1 MSASH
6 PYVNVGNAPLLRA
19 QGLSAWYGAA
29 QILFDVD
36 LEVRRGE
43 VVALMGRN
51 GAGKSTTLKALMG
64 LLDRRRGTLDFMGR
78 DISRAQP
85 HDVARLGLGFVPEDR
100 RIFTDLTVMENLAV
114 GRQPARTWPEGQP
127 APAWTPE
134 RLFQLFPNLG
144 EMRERPGGRM
154 SGGEQQMLTV
164 ARTLMGNPYLVL
176 LDEPSEGVAP
186 VIVEQMALMIV
197 ELKAQGVSILLSEQ
211 NMHFAELV
219 SDRAYVLEKGQ
230 IRFQGPM
237 ADLAANDEVRRNHLS
252 V

>member
-1 MSASH
+1 MSTHETLLQASS
-6 PYVNVGNAPLLRA
+6 LC
-19 QGLSAWYGAA
+19 AWYGAA
-29 QILFDVD
+29 QILYDVD

-51 GAGKSTTLKALMG
+51 GAGKSTTLK
-64 LLDRRRGTLDFMGR
+64 TLIGMLSKRKGNVSFLGH
-78 DISRAQP
+78 DISKSEP
-85 HDVARLGLGFVPEDR
+85 HHAAKLGLGFVPEDR
-100 RIFTDLTVMENLAV
+100 RVFTDLTVMENLEV
-114 GRQPARTWPEGQP
+114 GKQPPRRWADGTE
-127 APAWTPE
+127 APLWTPE
-134 RLFQLFPNLG
+134 RLFKLFPNLG
-144 EMRERPGGRM
+144 EMPNRPGGRM

-186 VIVEQMALMIV
+186 VIVEQMANMIL

-230 IRFQGPM
+230 IRYHATM
-237 ADLAANDEVRRNHLS
+237 AELAANEEVRRAYLS

>member
-1 MSASH
+1 MATAKE
-6 PYVNVGNAPLLRA
+6 VLLEA
-19 QGLSAWYGAA
+19 KGLSAWYGAA
-29 QILFDVD
+29 QILFDVSLD
-36 LEVRRGE
+36 VRRGE

-51 GAGKSTTLKALMG
+51 GAGKSTTLKALIGM
-64 LLDRRRGTLDFMGR
+64 LDKRRGSVTFLGH
-78 DISRAQP
+78 DISKSEP
-85 HDVARLGLGFVPEDR
+85 HHAARMGLGFVPEDR
-100 RIFTDLTVMENLAV
+100 RIFTDLTVMENLEV
-114 GRQPARTWPEGQP
+114 GRQAPRRWPDDSE
-127 APAWTPE
+127 APVWTPE
-134 RLFQLFPNLG
+134 RLFALFPNLG
-144 EMRERPGGRM
+144 EMPGRPGGRM

-186 VIVEQMALMIV
+186 VIVEQMVHMIL

-230 IRFQGPM
+230 IRYEGSM
-237 ADLAANDEVRRNHLS
+237 SDLAGNDEVRRAYLS

>member
-1 MSASH
+1 MTAT
-6 PYVNVGNAPLLRA
+6 PGTAQPLLQA
-19 QGLSAWYGAA
+19 HGLQAWYGAA

-51 GAGKSTTLKALMG
+51 GAGKSTTLKAVMG
-64 LLDRRRGTLDFMGR
+64 LVPRRQGRIQFMGH
-78 DISRAQP
+78 DISRSEP
-85 HDVARLGLGFVPEDR
+85 HDAARLGLGFVPEDR
-100 RIFTDLTVMENLAV
+100 RVFTDLTVLENLEV
-114 GRQPARTWPEGQP
+114 GRQSARSWPDGTP

-134 RLFQLFPNLG
+134 ALFALFPNLG
-144 EMRERPGGRM
+144 EMPRRPGGRM

-186 VIVEQMALMIV
+186 VIVEQMVQMIV
-197 ELKAQGVSILLSEQ
+197 QLKAQGVSILLSEQ
-211 NMHFAELV
+211 NLHFAELV
-219 SDRAYVLEKGQ
+219 ADRAYVLEKGQ
-230 IRFQGPM
+230 IRHHATM
-237 ADLAANDEVRRNHLS
+237 AELAADHAVRQAYLG

>member
-1 MSASH
+1 M
-6 PYVNVGNAPLLRA
+6 NNTLLEA
-19 QGLSAWYGAA
+19 KGLNAWYGAA
-29 QILFDVD
+29 HILFDVD
-36 LEVRRGE
+36 LQVNRGE

-64 LLDRRRGTLDFMGR
+64 MLAKRKGHVSFLGK
-78 DISRAQP
+78 DISRREP
-85 HDVARLGLGFVPEDR
+85 HDIARLGMGYVPEDR
-100 RIFTDLTVMENLAV
+100 RVFADLTVMENLEV
-114 GRQPARTWPEGQP
+114 GRQPPRAWADGSA
-127 APAWTPE
+127 APQWTHAK
-134 RLFQLFPNLG
+134 LFKLFPNLG
-144 EMRERPGGRM
+144 EMPDRAGGRM

-186 VIVEQMALMIV
+186 VIVEQMAHMIL
-197 ELKAQGVSILLSEQ
+197 ELKGHGVSILLSEQ

-230 IRFQGPM
+230 IRHQSSM
-237 ADLAANDEVRRNHLS
+237 AELSANEEVRRAYLS

>member
-1 MSASH
+1 MATAKE
-6 PYVNVGNAPLLRA
+6 VLLRA
-19 QGLSAWYGAA
+19 TGLSAWYGAA
-29 QILFDVD
+29 QILFDVGLD
-36 LEVRRGE
+36 VRRGE

-51 GAGKSTTLKALMG
+51 GAGKSTTLKALIGM
-64 LLDRRRGTLDFMGR
+64 LDKRRGSVSFLGQ
-78 DISRAQP
+78 DISKSEP
-85 HDVARLGLGFVPEDR
+85 HHAARMGLGFVPEDR
-100 RIFTDLTVMENLAV
+100 RIFTDLTVTENLEV
-114 GRQPARTWPEGQP
+114 GRQAARRWPDGGE
-127 APAWTPE
+127 APLWTPE
-134 RLFQLFPNLG
+134 RLFALFPNLG
-144 EMRERPGGRM
+144 EMPGRAGGRM

-186 VIVEQMALMIV
+186 VIVEQMAHMIL

-230 IRFQGPM
+230 IRYEGSM
-237 ADLAANDEVRRNHLS
+237 ADLAANDEVRRAYLS

>member
-1 MSASH
+1 MTPAKE
-6 PYVNVGNAPLLRA
+6 VLLEKDGVLLEA
-19 QGLSAWYGAA
+19 KGLSAWYGAA
-29 QILFDVD
+29 QILFDVG
-36 LEVRRGE
+36 LAVRRGE

-51 GAGKSTTLKALMG
+51 GAGKSTTLKALIGM
-64 LLDRRRGTLDFMGR
+64 LDKRRGSVSFLGH
-78 DISRAQP
+78 DISKSEP
-85 HDVARLGLGFVPEDR
+85 HHAARMGLGFVPEDR
-100 RIFTDLTVMENLAV
+100 RIFTDLTVTENLEV
-114 GRQPARTWPEGQP
+114 GRQAPRRWPDGSE
-127 APAWTPE
+127 APVWTPE
-134 RLFQLFPNLG
+134 RLFKLFPNLG
-144 EMRERPGGRM
+144 EMPDRPGGRM

-186 VIVEQMALMIV
+186 VIVEQMAHMIL

-230 IRFQGPM
+230 IRYEGAM
-237 ADLAANDEVRRNHLS
+237 ADLAGNDEVRRAYLS

>member
-1 MSASH
+1 MSL
-6 PYVNVGNAPLLRA
+6 PETTGDELLLDVR
-19 QGLSAWYGAA
+19 GLSGWYGAA

-36 LEVRRGE
+36 LQVRRGE

-51 GAGKSTTLKALMG
+51 GAGKSTTLKGVMG
-64 LLDRRRGTLDFMGR
+64 LLGKRKGTLSFMGR
-78 DISRAQP
+78 DISNSEP
-85 HDVARLGLGFVPEDR
+85 HDVASHGLGFVPEDR
-100 RIFTDLTVMENLAV
+100 RIFTDLTVTENLEV
-114 GRQPARTWPEGQP
+114 GRQPARKWPDGTP
-127 APAWTPE
+127 APLWTPE
-134 RLFQLFPNLG
+134 RLFKLFPNLG
-144 EMRERPGGRM
+144 EMPDRPGGRM

-186 VIVEQMALMIV
+186 VIVEQMAHMIV

-230 IRFQGPM
+230 IRFTGSM
-237 ADLAANDEVRRNHLS
+237 DELAANEQVRRAYLS

>member
-1 MSASH
+1 MTTASEARE
-6 PYVNVGNAPLLRA
+6 VLLQA
-19 QGLSAWYGAA
+19 TGLQAWYGAA
-29 QILFDVD
+29 QILFGVD
-36 LEVRRGE
+36 LQVRRGE

-64 LLDRRRGTLDFMGR
+64 ILAKRKGHIEFMGA
-78 DISRAQP
+78 DLSRSAP
-85 HDVARLGLGFVPEDR
+85 HDAARLGLGFVPEDR
-100 RIFTDLTVMENLAV
+100 RVFTDLTVLENLAV
-114 GRQPARTWPEGQP
+114 GRQAARTWPDGTA
-127 APAWTPE
+127 APQWTPE

-144 EMRERPGGRM
+144 EMPQRLGGHM

-186 VIVEQMALMIV
+186 VIVEQMVQMILG
-197 ELKAQGVSILLSEQ
+197 LKEQGVSILLSEQ

-230 IRFQGPM
+230 IRYHATM
-237 ADLAANDEVRRNHLS
+237 ADLAANDAVRRAYLS

>member
-1 MSASH
+1 MTSPA
-6 PYVNVGNAPLLRA
+6 AETLLDVT
-19 QGLSAWYGAA
+19 GLCGWYGAA
-29 QILFDVD
+29 QILYGLD
-36 LEVRRGE
+36 LKIQRGE

-51 GAGKSTTLKALMG
+51 GAGKSTTLKALIG
-64 LLDRRRGTLDFMGR
+64 LLAKRSGRIAFMGH
-78 DISRAQP
+78 DISRSEP
-85 HDVARLGLGFVPEDR
+85 HQAARLGLGYVPEDR

-114 GRQPARTWPEGQP
+114 GRQPPRRWADGSD
-127 APAWTPE
+127 APLWTPE
-134 RLFQLFPNLG
+134 RLFKLFPNLG
-144 EMRERPGGRM
+144 EMPHRLGGHM

-186 VIVEQMALMIV
+186 VIVEQMVHMILA
-197 ELKAQGVSILLSEQ
+197 LKAQGVSILLSEQ

-230 IRFQGPM
+230 IRYQAAM
-237 ADLAANDEVRRNHLS
+237 AELSCNEAVRRAYLS

>member
-1 MSASH
+1 MTSSSQ
-6 PYVNVGNAPLLRA
+6 PVLLEAR
-19 QGLSAWYGAA
+19 GLGAWYGAA
-29 QILFDVD
+29 QILYDVD
-36 LEVRRGE
+36 LQVGRGE

-51 GAGKSTTLKALMG
+51 GAGKSTTLKALIGM
-64 LLDRRRGTLDFMGR
+64 LAKRRGHIRFLGR
-78 DISRAQP
+78 DISKSEP
-85 HDVARLGLGFVPEDR
+85 HHAARMGLGFVPEDR
-100 RIFTDLTVMENLAV
+100 RIFTDLTVMENLEV
-114 GRQPARTWPEGQP
+114 GRQAPRTWADGTA

-134 RLFQLFPNLG
+134 RLFKLFPNLG
-144 EMRERPGGRM
+144 EMPQRPGGRM

-186 VIVEQMALMIV
+186 VIVEQMAQMIL
-197 ELKAQGVSILLSEQ
+197 ELKSQGVSILLSEQ

-230 IRFQGPM
+230 IRYQAPM
-237 ADLAANDEVRRNHLS
+237 AELAANDEVRRAYLS